1 MDLLPRERYRPRVLV
16 ADDESRIA
24 DSLRTIL
31 EKTGFA
37 AAVAYDGQAAVDTAH
52 AWRPDIFLSDVLMPK
67 LSGIEAAVQVRAML
81 PACRVILFSGGVA
94 TGELERD
101 ARIRE
106 HSFEVLAKPIH
117 PVELLARL
125 WFSLAPG
132 Y

>member
-31 EKTGFA
+31 EKMGFA
-37 AAVAYDGQAAVDTAH
+37 AAVAYDGQAAVDA
-52 AWRPDIFLSDVLMPK
+52 AYGWRPDIFLSDVLMPK
-67 LSGIEAAVQVRAML
+67 LNGIEAAVRVRAML

-94 TGELERD
+94 IANLEGD

-106 HSFEVLAKPIH
+106 HSFEALAKPIH
-117 PVELLARL
+117 PAELLARL